1 MMVVHYSLDII
12 KSIVEEIM
20 PPKNNR
26 YIDNFKIE
34 FLISSK
40 YWDYTEDQIE
50 VVNQRGFK
58 YLIKKATLKQEIDF
72 LKSRVDED
80 FQYSDDHKYWM
91 SQMSLSKRIKG
102 LEDEYKIWLLQE
114 LSERVVQF

>member
-1 MMVVHYSLDII
+1 MTVHYSLNVI

-26 YIDNFKIE
+26 YINDFKIE

-40 YWDYTEDQIE
+40 YWDYTEDTVEI
-50 VVNQRGFK
+50 VNQRGFK
-58 YLIKKATLKQEIDF
+58 YLIKKATLKQEIEF
-72 LKSRVDED
+72 LKSRVDEYYE
-80 FQYSDDHKYWM
+80 YSDDHKHWM
-91 SQMSLSKRIKG
+91 SQISLSKRIKG

-114 LSERVVQF
+114 LSERFIQL

>member
-1 MMVVHYSLDII
+1 MVIHYSLNVI

-40 YWDYTEDQIE
+40 YWDYAEDQVEI
-50 VVNQRGFK
+50 VNSRGFS
-58 YLIKKATLKQEIDF
+58 YLIKKATLEQEIQF
-72 LKSRVDED
+72 LKSRFDED
-80 FQYSDDHKYWM
+80 FEYSDDHKYWM
-91 SQMSLSKRIKG
+91 SQIDISKRIKG

-114 LSERVVQF
+114 LSKRCVQF

>member
-1 MMVVHYSLDII
+1 MTVHYSLDIV

-20 PPKNNR
+20 PPRNNR
-26 YIDNFKIE
+26 YINNFKIE

-40 YWDYTEDQIE
+40 YWDYKEDQVE

-58 YLIKKATLKQEIDF
+58 YLIKKATLKEEINF

-80 FQYSDDHKYWM
+80 FQYSDDHKHWL
-91 SQMSLSKRIKG
+91 SQISLRERIKR
-102 LEDEYKIWLLQE
+102 LEHENEIWTLQE
-114 LSERVVQF
+114 LSKRSIQL

>member
-1 MMVVHYSLDII
+1 MTIHYSLNVI

-40 YWDYTEDQIE
+40 YWDYTEDIVE
-50 VVNQRGFK
+50 IVNQRGFT
-58 YLIKKATLKQEIDF
+58 YLIKKATLQEEIEF
-72 LKSRVDED
+72 LKSRVDEHYE
-80 FQYSDDHKYWM
+80 YSDDHKHWL
-91 SQMSLSKRIKG
+91 SQVSLRERIKV
-102 LEDEYKIWLLQE
+102 LEDENKIWLLQE
-114 LSERVVQF
+114 LSKRVVQF